1 MKTLHL
7 VDENIAIIL
16 SSVSANQHL
25 DEVYSL
31 WIVVY
36 YRNIKTFGVL
46 ILTIALYAT

>member
-31 WIVVY
+31 WELSCI
-36 YRNIKTFGVL
+36 IG
-46 ILTIALYAT
+46 ILKHLEC